1 MGKIVLLEQNVINQ
15 IAAGEVVERPASVV
29 KELVENS
36 IDAGATRIT
45 VEIKESGLK
54 EIKVIDN
61 GSGMAPDDAKM
72 AVARHATSK
81 IRVADDLNTVNTLGF
96 RGEALAAISSVSRF
110 TLMTRPADAVAGTKV
125 VVEGGKLKDISP
137 VGCPCGTQVIVEDLF
152 FNSQPRRKFLK
163 SPCSEAAAIADVV
176 TRFALG
182 YPDISFNYYSGKR
195 LCLATY
201 GNQDI
206 MDAATIIY
214 GKESRD
220 RFLTVS
226 YQEDGIK
233 IEGIVSEPEYTR
245 SSRFYQSFF
254 VNKRLVRNF
263 LLSHTLESAYQ
274 GMITTGR
281 YPTAVLFIEI
291 DPSMVDVNVHPT
303 KSDIRFSDSQ
313 LVARVLYRGVNSAL
327 ASFLQKQRGFQVK
340 VEQTCPHQEPA
351 THHTRERRKY
361 ETEPLP
367 IKMRPIINRSFPEEL
382 QVRDAD
388 LQVKDD
394 DIVKDS
400 SVNRHPFFQEM
411 RLIGQAL
418 GTYIVAEREG
428 SLFIIDQH
436 AAHERVL
443 YEKIK
448 AKWQNKKVFSQK
460 ICPHRI
466 LLTAEEEQLYL
477 ENREFFQNI
486 GYTLER
492 ETANRYFLITVPDQ
506 PHTNTDQFFREHLDL
521 VRQAKE
527 EGDTAFNIK
536 EAAARL
542 YACKGAIK
550 AGDRLTQAE
559 MHQLLVQLDATDH
572 PDHCPHGRPTYIKI
586 TDFDLSRWFHR

>member
-1 MGKIVLLEQNVINQ
+1 MGKIVLLDQNVINQ

-36 IDAGATRIT
+36 IDAGANRIT
-45 VEIKESGLK
+45 VEIKEAGLK

-61 GSGMAPDDAKM
+61 GSGMAPDDAKL

-81 IRVADDLNTVNTLGF
+81 IKAADDLNSVNTLGF

-110 TLMTRPADAVAGTKV
+110 TLMTRPPDAVAGTKV

-163 SPCSEAAAIADVV
+163 SPRSEAAAIADVL

-182 YPDISFNYYSGKR
+182 YPHISFNYYSGKR

-201 GNQDI
+201 GNEDLL
-206 MDAATIIY
+206 DAATIIY

-233 IEGIVSEPEYTR
+233 VEGIVSEPEYTR

-313 LVARVLYRGVNSAL
+313 LVARVVYRGVNSAL
-327 ASFLQKQRGFQVK
+327 ASYLQKQRGFQVR
-340 VEQTCPHQEPA
+340 VEQTGPHLEPVS
-351 THHTRERRKY
+351 HNTREKVKY
-361 ETEPLP
+361 NTEPLP
-367 IKMRPIINRSFPEEL
+367 IKMPTVIKRTFAEDL
-382 QVRDAD
+382 QVRDD
-388 LQVKDD
+388 IVRD
-394 DIVKDS
+394 DIVKDRPVGNNS
-400 SVNRHPFFQEM
+400 FFQEM
-411 RLIGQAL
+411 RLIGQVL
-418 GTYIVAEREG
+418 DTYIIAEREG

-443 YEKIK
+443 YEKIQ
-448 AKWQNKKVFSQK
+448 AKWQKKKVFSQK

-466 LLTAEEEQLYL
+466 LLTPEEEQLYL
-477 ENREFFQNI
+477 ENQEFFQNI

-492 ETANRYFLITVPDQ
+492 ETDNRYFLITVPDQ

-527 EGDTAFNIK
+527 EGNTAFNIK
-536 EAAARL
+536 DAAAKM

-559 MHQLLVQLDATDH
+559 MHQLLVQLDATSH
-572 PDHCPHGRPTYIKI
+572 PDRCPHGRPTYIKI

>member
-1 MGKIVLLEQNVINQ
+1 VINQ

-61 GSGMAPDDAKM
+61 GSGMAPEDAEL

-81 IRVADDLNTVNTLGF
+81 IKAADDLNSVNTLGF

-110 TLMTRPADAVAGTKV
+110 TLMTRPHDAVAGTRV

-163 SPCSEAAAIADVV
+163 SPRSEAAAIADVL

-182 YPDISFNYYSGKR
+182 YPHISFNYYSGKR

-201 GNQDI
+201 GNEDL
-206 MDAATIIY
+206 MDAATIIF

-220 RFLTVS
+220 RLLTVS

-233 IEGIVSEPEYTR
+233 VEGIISEPEYTR

-274 GMITTGR
+274 GMITAGR
-281 YPTAVLFIEI
+281 YPTAVLYIEI

-313 LVARVLYRGVNSAL
+313 LVARVVYRGVNSAL
-327 ASFLQKQRGFQVK
+327 ASFLQKQRGFPVK
-340 VEQTCPHQEPA
+340 VEQTEQTGPQHEPA
-351 THHTRERRKY
+351 THNAREKIKY
-361 ETEPLP
+361 RTESLP
-367 IKMRPIINRSFPEEL
+367 VKLTPVFNRTFPEDL
-382 QVRDAD
+382 QVRDTEG
-388 LQVKDD
+388 LEVRD

-400 SVNRHPFFQEM
+400 SVNSYPFFQKM
-411 RLIGQAL
+411 RMIGQVL
-418 GTYIVAEREG
+418 GTYIIAEGEG
-428 SLFIIDQH
+428 CLFIIDQH

-448 AKWQNKKVFSQK
+448 AKWQKKKVFSQK

-466 LLTAEEEQLYL
+466 LLTPEEEQLYL

-492 ETANRYFLITVPDQ
+492 ETDNRYFLITVPDQ

-521 VRQAKE
+521 IRQAKE
-527 EGDTAFNIK
+527 EGDTDLNLR
-536 EAAARL
+536 EAAAKM

-559 MHQLLVQLDATDH
+559 MQLLLVQLDATSH
-572 PDHCPHGRPTYIKI
+572 PDRCPHGRPTYIKI
-586 TDFDLSRWFHR
+586 TNSDLSRWFHR

>member
-1 MGKIVLLEQNVINQ
+1 MGKIVLLDQNVINQ

-36 IDAGATRIT
+36 IDAGASRIT

-61 GSGMAPDDAKM
+61 GSGMTPDDAKM

-81 IRVADDLNTVNTLGF
+81 IRIADDLNMVNTLGF

-110 TLMTRPADAVAGTKV
+110 TLLTRPPEAVAGTKV

-137 VGCPCGTQVIVEDLF
+137 VGCPYGTQIIVEDLF

-163 SPCSEAAAIADVV
+163 SPRSEAAAVADVI

-201 GNQDI
+201 GQGDI
-206 MDAATIIY
+206 MDVATIIY
-214 GKESRD
+214 GKDSRA
-220 RFLTVS
+220 RFLAVS

-233 IEGIVSEPEYTR
+233 IEGIVSDPGYTR
-245 SSRFYQSFF
+245 SSRFCQSFF

-263 LLSHTLESAYQ
+263 LLSHTLENAYQ
-274 GMITTGR
+274 GMITSGR
-281 YPTAVLFIEI
+281 YPTAVIFIEI
-291 DPSMVDVNVHPT
+291 EPSMIDVNVHPT

-313 LVARVLYRGVNSAL
+313 TVARVLYRGVNSAL
-327 ASFLQKQRGFQVK
+327 ATFLQQQRGFQVK
-340 VEQTCPHQEPA
+340 AGQSGPHQETA
-351 THHTRERRKY
+351 AQNSGEKVNYR
-361 ETEPLP
+361 TEPLP
-367 IKMRPIINRSFPEEL
+367 ISMIPVFNRAFPEDL
-382 QVRDAD
+382 QVR
-388 LQVKDD
+388 D
-394 DIVKDS
+394 DIVKDRPLS
-400 SVNRHPFFQEM
+400 KNSFFQEM
-411 RLIGQAL
+411 QLIGQVL
-418 GTYIVAEREG
+418 GTYIIAEREG
-428 SLFIIDQH
+428 NLFIIDQH

-448 AKWQNKKVFSQK
+448 LKWQNKKMFSQK

-466 LLTAEEEQLYL
+466 LLTPEEEQLYL
-477 ENREFFQNI
+477 ENREFFQNV

-492 ETANRYFLITVPDQ
+492 ETANRYFVITVPDE
-506 PHTNTDQFFREHLDL
+506 PHTNIDQFFREHLDL

-527 EGDTAFNIK
+527 KGDTVFNIK
-536 EAAARL
+536 EAAAKM

-586 TDFDLSRWFHR
+586 TDSDLSRWFHR

>member
-1 MGKIVLLEQNVINQ
+1 VINQ

-36 IDAGATRIT
+36 IDAGASRIT

-61 GSGMAPDDAKM
+61 GSGMTPDDAKM

-81 IRVADDLNTVNTLGF
+81 IRIADDLNMVNTLGF

-110 TLMTRPADAVAGTKV
+110 TLLTRPPEAVAGTKV

-137 VGCPCGTQVIVEDLF
+137 VGCPYGTQIIVEDLF

-163 SPCSEAAAIADVV
+163 SPRSEAAAVADVI

-201 GNQDI
+201 GQGDI
-206 MDAATIIY
+206 MDVATIIY
-214 GKESRD
+214 GKDSRA
-220 RFLTVS
+220 RFLAVS

-233 IEGIVSEPEYTR
+233 IEGIVSDPGYTR
-245 SSRFYQSFF
+245 SSRFCQSFF

-263 LLSHTLESAYQ
+263 LLSHTLENAYQ
-274 GMITTGR
+274 GMITSGR
-281 YPTAVLFIEI
+281 YPTAVIFIEI
-291 DPSMVDVNVHPT
+291 EPSMIDVNVHPT

-313 LVARVLYRGVNSAL
+313 TVARVLYRGVNSAL
-327 ASFLQKQRGFQVK
+327 ATFLQQQRGFQVK
-340 VEQTCPHQEPA
+340 AGQSGPHQETA
-351 THHTRERRKY
+351 AQNSGEKVNYR
-361 ETEPLP
+361 TEPLP
-367 IKMRPIINRSFPEEL
+367 ISMIPVFNRAFPEDL
-382 QVRDAD
+382 QVR
-388 LQVKDD
+388 D
-394 DIVKDS
+394 DIVKDRPLS
-400 SVNRHPFFQEM
+400 KNSFFQEM
-411 RLIGQAL
+411 QLIGQVL
-418 GTYIVAEREG
+418 GTYIIAEREG
-428 SLFIIDQH
+428 NLFIIDQH

-448 AKWQNKKVFSQK
+448 LKWQNKKMFSQK

-466 LLTAEEEQLYL
+466 LLTPEEEQLYL
-477 ENREFFQNI
+477 ENREFFQNV

-492 ETANRYFLITVPDQ
+492 ETANRYFVITVPDE
-506 PHTNTDQFFREHLDL
+506 PHTNIDQFFREHLDL

-527 EGDTAFNIK
+527 KGDTVFNIK
-536 EAAARL
+536 EAAAKM

-586 TDFDLSRWFHR
+586 TDSDLSRWFHR

>member
-1 MGKIVLLEQNVINQ
+1 MGKIVLLDKNVINQ

-36 IDAGATRIT
+36 IDAGASRIT

-61 GSGMAPDDAKM
+61 GSGMDPDDAKM

-81 IRVADDLNTVNTLGF
+81 IRIADDLNMVNTLGF

-110 TLMTRPADAVAGTKV
+110 TLMTRPPDAVAGTKV
-125 VVEGGKLKDISP
+125 VVEGGELKDISA

-163 SPCSEAAAIADVV
+163 SPRSEAAAIADVLI
-176 TRFALG
+176 RFALG
-182 YPDISFNYYSGKR
+182 YPHISFNYYSGKR

-201 GNQDI
+201 GQGDI
-206 MDAATIIY
+206 IDTATIVY

-233 IEGIVSEPEYTR
+233 IEGIISEPEYTR

-263 LLSHTLESAYQ
+263 LLSHTLENAYQ
-274 GMITTGR
+274 GMITSGR

-313 LVARVLYRGVNSAL
+313 LVARVVYRGVNFAL
-327 ASFLQKQRGFQVK
+327 SSFLQKQRGFLVK
-340 VEQTCPHQEPA
+340 EEQTGPHQEPEQQ
-351 THHTRERRKY
+351 HSREKVKY
-361 ETEPLP
+361 QTEPLP
-367 IKMRPIINRSFPEEL
+367 IKTRAVYNQTFGKKL
-382 QVRDAD
+382 QIR
-388 LQVKDD
+388 D
-394 DIVKDS
+394 DIIKDK
-400 SVNRHPFFQEM
+400 SVSKNPFFQEM
-411 RLIGQAL
+411 QLIGQVL
-418 GTYIVAEREG
+418 GTYIIAEQEG
-428 SLFIIDQH
+428 NLFIIDQH

-443 YEKIK
+443 YEKILD
-448 AKWQNKKVFSQK
+448 KWQNKKVFSQK

-466 LLTAEEEQLYL
+466 LLTPEEEQLYL
-477 ENREFFQNI
+477 ENREFFQNV

-492 ETANRYFLITVPDQ
+492 ETANRYFVITVPDQ
-506 PHTNTDQFFREHLDL
+506 PHTNIDQFFREHLDL

-527 EGDTAFNIK
+527 EADTAFNIK
-536 EAAARL
+536 EAAAKL

-559 MHQLLVQLDATDH
+559 MHQLLVQLDAADH
-572 PDHCPHGRPTYIKI
+572 PEHCPHGRPTYIKI
-586 TDFDLSRWFHR
+586 TEFDLSRWFHR

>member
-1 MGKIVLLEQNVINQ
+1 MGKIVLLDQNVINQ

-36 IDAGATRIT
+36 IDAGASRIT

-61 GSGMAPDDAKM
+61 GSGMTPDDAKM

-81 IRVADDLNTVNTLGF
+81 IRIADDLNMVNTLGF

-110 TLMTRPADAVAGTKV
+110 TLLTRPPEAVAGTKV

-137 VGCPCGTQVIVEDLF
+137 VGCPYGTQIIVEDLF

-163 SPCSEAAAIADVV
+163 SPRSEAAAVADVI

-201 GNQDI
+201 GQGDI
-206 MDAATIIY
+206 MDVATIIY
-214 GKESRD
+214 GKDSRA
-220 RFLTVS
+220 RFLAVS

-233 IEGIVSEPEYTR
+233 IEGIVSDPGYTR
-245 SSRFYQSFF
+245 SSRFCQSFF

-263 LLSHTLESAYQ
+263 LLSHTLENAYQ
-274 GMITTGR
+274 GMITSGR
-281 YPTAVLFIEI
+281 YPTAVIFIEI
-291 DPSMVDVNVHPT
+291 EPSMIDVNVHPT

-313 LVARVLYRGVNSAL
+313 TVARVLYRGVNSAL
-327 ASFLQKQRGFQVK
+327 ATFLQQQRGFQVK
-340 VEQTCPHQEPA
+340 AGQSGPHQETA
-351 THHTRERRKY
+351 AQNSGEKVNYR
-361 ETEPLP
+361 TEPLP
-367 IKMRPIINRSFPEEL
+367 ISMIPVFNRAFPEDL
-382 QVRDAD
+382 QVR
-388 LQVKDD
+388 D
-394 DIVKDS
+394 DIVKDRPLS
-400 SVNRHPFFQEM
+400 KNSFFQEM
-411 RLIGQAL
+411 QLIGQVL
-418 GTYIVAEREG
+418 GTYIIAEREG
-428 SLFIIDQH
+428 NLFIIDQH

-448 AKWQNKKVFSQK
+448 LKWQNKKMFSQK

-466 LLTAEEEQLYL
+466 LLTPEEEQLYL
-477 ENREFFQNI
+477 ENREFFQNV

-492 ETANRYFLITVPDQ
+492 ETANRYFVITVPDE
-506 PHTNTDQFFREHLDL
+506 PHTNIDQFFREHHDL

-527 EGDTAFNIK
+527 KGDTVFNIK
-536 EAAARL
+536 EAAAKM

-586 TDFDLSRWFHR
+586 TDSDLSRWFHR

>member
-1 MGKIVLLEQNVINQ
+1 MGKIVLLDQNVINQ

-36 IDAGATRIT
+36 LDAGATRIT

-81 IRVADDLNTVNTLGF
+81 IRIADDLNMVNTLGF

-110 TLMTRPADAVAGTKV
+110 TLMTRPPDAVAGTRV
-125 VVEGGKLKDISP
+125 VVEGGELKDISA

-163 SPCSEAAAIADVV
+163 SPRSEAAAVADVL

-182 YPDISFNYYSGKR
+182 YPHISFNYYSGKR

-201 GNQDI
+201 GQGDI
-206 MDAATIIY
+206 IDTATIIY

-254 VNKRLVRNF
+254 VNQRLVRNF
-263 LLSHTLESAYQ
+263 LLSHTLENAYQ
-274 GMITTGR
+274 GMITSGR

-291 DPSMVDVNVHPT
+291 DPSMIDVNVHPT

-313 LVARVLYRGVNSAL
+313 TVARVVYQGVNSAL

-340 VEQTCPHQEPA
+340 EEQFGPHQEPA
-351 THHTRERRKY
+351 TQNTGEKVRY
-361 ETEPLP
+361 QTEQLP
-367 IKMRPIINRSFPEEL
+367 IRMAPVFNRTFPEDL
-382 QVRDAD
+382 QVR
-388 LQVKDD
+388 D
-394 DIVKDS
+394 DIVKDRPLS
-400 SVNRHPFFQEM
+400 KNSFFQEM
-411 RLIGQAL
+411 QLIGQVL
-418 GTYIVAEREG
+418 GTYIIAEREG
-428 SLFIIDQH
+428 NLFIIDQH

-448 AKWQNKKVFSQK
+448 LKWQNKKVFSQK

-466 LLTAEEEQLYL
+466 LLSPEEEQLYL
-477 ENREFFQNI
+477 ENREFFQNV

-492 ETANRYFLITVPDQ
+492 ETANRYFVITVPDE
-506 PHTNTDQFFREHLDL
+506 PHTNIDQFFREHLDL

-527 EGDTAFNIK
+527 EADTSFNIK
-536 EAAARL
+536 EAAAKL

-559 MHQLLVQLDATDH
+559 MHQLLVQLDAADH

-586 TDFDLSRWFHR
+586 TDFDLNRWFHR

>member
-1 MGKIVLLEQNVINQ
+1 MGKIVLLDQNVINQ

-36 IDAGATRIT
+36 IDAGASRIT

-61 GSGMAPDDAKM
+61 GSGMTPDDAKM

-81 IRVADDLNTVNTLGF
+81 IRIADDLNMVNTLGF

-110 TLMTRPADAVAGTKV
+110 TLLTRPPEAVAGTKV

-137 VGCPCGTQVIVEDLF
+137 VGCPYGTQIIVEDLF

-163 SPCSEAAAIADVV
+163 SPRSEAAAVADVI

-201 GNQDI
+201 GQGDI
-206 MDAATIIY
+206 MDVATIIY
-214 GKESRD
+214 GKDSRA
-220 RFLTVS
+220 RFLAVS

-233 IEGIVSEPEYTR
+233 IEGIVSDPGYTR
-245 SSRFYQSFF
+245 SSRFCQSFF

-263 LLSHTLESAYQ
+263 LLSHTLENAYQ
-274 GMITTGR
+274 GMITSGR
-281 YPTAVLFIEI
+281 YPTAVIFIEI
-291 DPSMVDVNVHPT
+291 EPSMIDVNVHPT

-313 LVARVLYRGVNSAL
+313 TVARVLYRGVNSAL
-327 ASFLQKQRGFQVK
+327 ATFLQQQRGFQVK
-340 VEQTCPHQEPA
+340 AGQSGPHQETA
-351 THHTRERRKY
+351 AQNSGEKVNYR
-361 ETEPLP
+361 TEPLP
-367 IKMRPIINRSFPEEL
+367 ISMIPVFNRAFPEDL
-382 QVRDAD
+382 QVR
-388 LQVKDD
+388 D
-394 DIVKDS
+394 DIVKDRPLS
-400 SVNRHPFFQEM
+400 KNSFFQEM
-411 RLIGQAL
+411 QLIGQVL
-418 GTYIVAEREG
+418 GTYIIAEREG
-428 SLFIIDQH
+428 NLFIIDQH

-448 AKWQNKKVFSQK
+448 LKWQNKKVFSQK

-466 LLTAEEEQLYL
+466 LLSPEEEQLYL
-477 ENREFFQNI
+477 ENREFFQNV

-492 ETANRYFLITVPDQ
+492 ETANRYFVITVPDE
-506 PHTNTDQFFREHLDL
+506 PHTNIDQFFREHLDL

-527 EGDTAFNIK
+527 KGDTVFNIK
-536 EAAARL
+536 EAAAKM

-586 TDFDLSRWFHR
+586 TDSDLSRWFHR